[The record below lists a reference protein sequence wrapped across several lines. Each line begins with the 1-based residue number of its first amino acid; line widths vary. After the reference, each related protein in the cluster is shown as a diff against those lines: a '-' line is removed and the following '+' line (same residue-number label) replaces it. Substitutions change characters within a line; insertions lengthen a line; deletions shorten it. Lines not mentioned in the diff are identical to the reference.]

1 VLPKDPGLLDPDV
14 RHYAHLPGGHQEGWA
29 DAFSNIMGDIYSTIR
44 DGKVKPGQ
52 PTPPAFATF
61 EDGYR
66 ANAIVDAILK
76 SARGGSI
83 WTKVEY

>member
-1 VLPKDPGLLDPDV
+1 M
-14 RHYAHLPGGHQEGWA
+14 RHYAHLPGGHQEAWA
-29 DAFSNIMGDIYSTIR
+29 DAFSNIMGDIYRTIQA
-44 DGKVKPGQ
+44 GKSPKE

-76 SARGGSI
+76 SARAGSV